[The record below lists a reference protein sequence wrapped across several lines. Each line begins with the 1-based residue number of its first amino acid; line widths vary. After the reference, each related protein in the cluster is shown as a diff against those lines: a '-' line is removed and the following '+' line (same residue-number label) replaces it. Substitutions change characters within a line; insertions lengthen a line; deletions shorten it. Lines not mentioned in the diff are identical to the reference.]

1 MKLFIEVLKGLAIFI
16 FGIIIPVL
24 LIYNAHNNMQNLKI
38 DDPVNRNPVVV
49 FLQGKKTISSNNDY
63 YLFSLLY
70 TESANQKSLFNKQLM
85 KISIMQIGFSIMSLG
100 IMFVLLGFNDGGAE
114 ITSGSKGAGID
125 LSFRS
130 TSTGIIIFT
139 IGATM
144 AATAGISKNSYST
157 VPIPSYSNQNNQNL
171 TKSIAVY
178 KQCKVFETNKF
189 RECFTKS
196 FYEINKEEL
205 K

>member
-1 MKLFIEVLKGLAIFI
+1 MKTIHELIRGLAIFI

-38 DDPVNRNPVVV
+38 DDPVNRNPVVI
-49 FLQGKKTISSNNDY
+49 FLQGKKTIDSDNDY

-85 KISIMQIGFSIMSLG
+85 KISIMQIGFAIMSLG

-114 ITSGSKGAGID
+114 FKSGSKSNGLD
-125 LSFRS
+125 LSFKS
-130 TSTGIIIFT
+130 SSTGIIIFT
-139 IGATM
+139 IGAAM

-157 VPIPSYSNQNNQNL
+157 VPIPSYSNQKNL
-171 TKSIAVY
+171 KLTNSIEAY
-178 KQCKVFETNKF
+178 KQCHELETTEF
-189 RECFTKS
+189 RECFSKA
-196 FYEINKEEL
+196 FYEINKEVL